1 MAGLTRLKDPKKV
14 PLFPQPDTSLGYWH
28 GMGNGTGGVYF
39 FPGFSGGTA
48 GRSIKITYSSTTTNV
63 YQYNADG
70 SEVTDGVW
78 NGGMTVDEASN
89 YGETDKWVNFYMDD
103 ADNKLY
109 IVTQDTGTS
118 PYTIYLSTVNEAGS
132 QTYIGGY
139 ANGQLGNASMNGLDY
154 YQVYATSMRRAGGD
168 GSGDIILTTTNTA
181 GGNAA
186 AGSPYRGAQIT
197 MNIANGNL
205 SYSNLFGSVFGT
217 TNVTTYGYGLVGPTA
232 NNIIWVPYFPIETIT
247 PSSGSNGQLINTSTG
262 KNVAYALFGIFTEV
276 PWGAN
281 AIHAQRWRGRYFF
294 PNRSTIYGK
303 SNAPFLEADVHNWV
317 DEMAVYYGIL

>member
-28 GMGNGTGGVYF
+28 GMGNGTNGIYF
-39 FPGFSGGTA
+39 LPGFSGGTA

-70 SEVTDGVW
+70 SEVTDGIW
-78 NGGMTVDEASN
+78 NGGMTIDEASG

-109 IVTQDTGTS
+109 VVTQDTGTS
-118 PYTIYLSTVNEAGS
+118 PYTIYLSSVNEAG
-132 QTYIGGY
+132 TATNIGGY
-139 ANGQLGNASMNGLDY
+139 SNGQLGNASMNGLDY
-154 YQVYATSMRRAGGD
+154 YQVYAPSMRRAGGD

-181 GGNAA
+181 GGSAA
-186 AGSPYRGAQIT
+186 AGVPYRGAQIT

-217 TNVTTYGYGLVGPTA
+217 TNITTYGYGLVGPTA
-232 NNIIWVPYFPIETIT
+232 NNIIWVPYFPVETIS
-247 PSSGSNGQLINTSTG
+247 PVSGLTGQLINTSTG
-262 KNVAYALFGIFTEV
+262 KNVAYALFGIFTEAT
-276 PWGAN
+276 WGAN

-303 SNAPFLEADVHNWV
+303 SNTPFLEADIHNWV

>member
-1 MAGLTRLKDPKKV
+1 
-14 PLFPQPDTSLGYWH
+14 
-28 GMGNGTGGVYF
+28 
-39 FPGFSGGTA
+39 
-48 GRSIKITYSSTTTNV
+48 
-63 YQYNADG
+63 
-70 SEVTDGVW
+70 
-78 NGGMTVDEASN
+78 
-89 YGETDKWVNFYMDD
+89 
-103 ADNKLY
+103 
-109 IVTQDTGTS
+109 
-118 PYTIYLSTVNEAGS
+118 
-132 QTYIGGY
+132 
-139 ANGQLGNASMNGLDY
+139 
-154 YQVYATSMRRAGGD
+154 
-168 GSGDIILTTTNTA
+168 
-181 GGNAA
+181 
-186 AGSPYRGAQIT
+186 